1 MHRFLSCL
9 LGALL
14 VLPSAASAQ
23 DAVKSLP
30 QAYKVQFE
38 NPFVRVVRV
47 HYDAGAK
54 LPTHTHG
61 AGTTA
66 YIYLNDSDEIGRAH
80 V

>member
-54 LPTHTHG
+54 LPTTRMVRG
-61 AGTTA
+61 PRPTST
-66 YIYLNDSDEIGRAH
+66 
-80 V
+80 